1 MIWFEAFVP
10 IVELSNDTDICGV
23 IPPLELTGERPVTL
37 VTVPTLVLAQIVD
50 VPLETSIFPSTP
62 LPALNINAPV
72 GNVPRVLLSIN
83 NDTAGDVPA
92 VAWIGKFA
100 LTPVTAVPLAIA
112 VINPCA
118 LTVMFGWM

>member
-1 MIWFEAFVP
+1 
-10 IVELSNDTDICGV
+10 LSKFTAICGV
-23 IPPLELTGERPVTL
+23 VPPVDVTGDKPVT
-37 VTVPTLVLAQIVD
+37 VDTAPTVVFAQIVD
-50 VPLETSIFPSTP
+50 VPVEISIFPSTP